1 MKSHEGILLVAG
13 FFGQDIAD
21 GHQTTADEKTRDKSP
36 HEHFADRKY
45 EIWEEKLIAE
55 RISFTTAV
63 HYIDPM
69 KRIIDEAVVYT
80 VIDDKVVPYLF
91 FKPDKILNGK
101 KLPIIDLSKHPYD
114 FYGWQLEYSYPKNK
128 K

>member
-1 MKSHEGILLVAG
+1 MLFLAISLLQFSEVCA
-13 FFGQDIAD
+13 
-21 GHQTTADEKTRDKSP
+21 QTFSDP
-36 HEHFADRKY
+36 QIIFLNEHFADRKY

-55 RISFTTAV
+55 GISFTTAV